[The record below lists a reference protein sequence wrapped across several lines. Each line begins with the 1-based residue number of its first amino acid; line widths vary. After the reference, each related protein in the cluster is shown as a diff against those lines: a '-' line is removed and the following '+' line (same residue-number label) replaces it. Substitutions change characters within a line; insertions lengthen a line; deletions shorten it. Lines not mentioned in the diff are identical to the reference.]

1 MTDTHAHGDL
11 MSIYTNDT
19 DTLRQMISQSIP
31 QLLSSS
37 ITIVSVF
44 VSMLILSP
52 ILTVLV
58 LLMVFIMAQVT
69 KKIGGQSGR
78 YFMAQQRDIGIVNGY
93 IEEMMD
99 GQKVVKVFCHEEEA
113 KARFK
118 ELNDQ
123 LFDSA
128 SNANVFA
135 NILMPVMANIGNINY
150 VLTTIQCRRPDAGR
164 PGLLPAADPEL

>member
-1 MTDTHAHGDL
+1 METLSIPFFDTHAHGDL

-44 VSMLILSP
+44 VSMLMLSP

-69 KKIGGQSGR
+69 KKIGASRGAISWPS
-78 YFMAQQRDIGIVNGY
+78 
-93 IEEMMD
+93 
-99 GQKVVKVFCHEEEA
+99 
-113 KARFK
+113 
-118 ELNDQ
+118 
-123 LFDSA
+123 SA
-128 SNANVFA
+128 TS
-135 NILMPVMANIGNINY
+135 
-150 VLTTIQCRRPDAGR
+150 VL
-164 PGLLPAADPEL
+164 